1 MSNSIESIFVN
12 YKILFFLYQG
22 LGECCCVR
30 DFPILFIYTSKQE
43 ADLAAAPMFKTS
55 ERQQVVDFSVPFLD
69 VHATLLQRKPPPG
82 VLLKIASVEDLLGQ
96 FEFKYGTLDRGI
108 IVRAFKETNSTVLR
122 TIWRNMVTFKPSV
135 FTSSNRGGIARA
147 RRTKYIFVIP
157 HTIGDYMSMQEPC
170 DLVTTDRFLL
180 DIGYCLAVNKGSELL
195 TQFNLAIHALRDSG
209 KIRDLY
215 RTWWLD
221 GSNCDPIQSNKIYG
235 SAYVARSLSV
245 RMYLTP
251 CTFIPCVW
259 ICCISWIHYLNLI
272 LYFFAR

>member
-1 MSNSIESIFVN
+1 MINPDYYEDNGRPRYIGFIPDLLREISQLTGMKYVIKTSPGNSFG
-12 YKILFFLYQG
+12 YKQSDG
-22 LGECCCVR
+22 SWDGMVGELIR
-30 DFPILFIYTSKQE
+30 QE

-235 SAYVARSLSV
+235 SAYVARSLS
-245 RMYLTP
+245 
-251 CTFIPCVW
+251 
-259 ICCISWIHYLNLI
+259 
-272 LYFFAR
+272 